1 YTGGT
6 IHVVINNQ
14 IGYTISKREDA
25 RSARYCT
32 EVAKMVQAPIFH
44 VNGDD
49 PVAVLFVSQMALDYR
64 MRFKKDVVIDIVCY
78 RRRGHNEGDEPA
90 ITQPKMYQT
99 IRAHPTTLAQFSQ
112 KLIHEGAIELAE
124 YERRI
129 IAYRD
134 ALDEG
139 NAVAWDYLK
148 EPNANLYV
156 DWTPYLGHDWD
167 APVDTRVDGA
177 QFKRLSSAM
186 SDIASTVTVHRQVE
200 KILKD
205 RALMGAGALAC
216 NWGFAEIMAYATLL
230 SEGYNIRLTGQD
242 VGRGTFAH
250 RHAVLHDQVT
260 DEAILPIASIETSGH
275 FALYDSFLSEE
286 AVLAFEYGYSQTSPK
301 TLVIWEAQFGDFA
314 NGAQVVID
322 QFITSGEHKWAR
334 LSGLTLLLPHGYEG
348 AGPEHSSARLERY
361 LQLSAEHNIQ
371 VCVPTTPA
379 QIYHLLRRQMLRQA
393 KKPLIVLS
401 PKSLL
406 RHPEAVSSLTALTEG
421 AFETVIAEDLPAGE
435 QPRVKRLI
443 LCSGKV
449 YYDLKSE
456 RDAQGL
462 DHVAIIRIEQLYPF
476 PQEALGAALADY
488 TQVTEAVW
496 CQEEP
501 MNQGAWYSSQHHM
514 RRALH
519 RHSADLHLKYAG
531 REASAA
537 PAAGNMGL
545 HQAQQDALVALA
557 LSGEFDEIEMI
568 QARS

>member
-1 YTGGT
+1 
-6 IHVVINNQ
+6 
-14 IGYTISKREDA
+14 
-25 RSARYCT
+25 
-32 EVAKMVQAPIFH
+32 M
-44 VNGDD
+44 
-49 PVAVLFVSQMALDYR
+49 
-64 MRFKKDVVIDIVCY
+64 
-78 RRRGHNEGDEPA
+78 
-90 ITQPKMYQT
+90 
-99 IRAHPTTLAQFSQ
+99 
-112 KLIHEGAIELAE
+112 
-124 YERRI
+124 
-129 IAYRD
+129 
-134 ALDEG
+134 
-139 NAVAWDYLK
+139 
-148 EPNANLYV
+148 
-156 DWTPYLGHDWD
+156 
-167 APVDTRVDGA
+167 
-177 QFKRLSSAM
+177 
-186 SDIASTVTVHRQVE
+186 
-200 KILKD
+200 
-205 RALMGAGALAC
+205 
-216 NWGFAEIMAYATLL
+216 
-230 SEGYNIRLTGQD
+230 
-242 VGRGTFAH
+242 
-250 RHAVLHDQVT
+250 
-260 DEAILPIASIETSGH
+260 
-275 FALYDSFLSEE
+275 
-286 AVLAFEYGYSQTSPK
+286 
-301 TLVIWEAQFGDFA
+301 
-314 NGAQVVID
+314 
-322 QFITSGEHKWAR
+322 
-334 LSGLTLLLPHGYEG
+334 LPHGYEG